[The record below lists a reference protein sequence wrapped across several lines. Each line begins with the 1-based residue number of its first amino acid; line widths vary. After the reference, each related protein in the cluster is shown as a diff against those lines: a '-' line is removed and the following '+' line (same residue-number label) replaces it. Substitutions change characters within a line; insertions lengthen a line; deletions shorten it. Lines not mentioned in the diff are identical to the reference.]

1 MTGGEMSDF
10 LVGGDDGG
18 AAAVRVRY
26 PEHICSKLWG
36 RDEYQILRN
45 TVKTY

>member
-10 LVGGDDGG
+10 LVGRADGG

-26 PEHICSKLWG
+26 PEHICSKLCG
-36 RDEYQILRN
+36 RDEYQILHNSLR
-45 TVKTY
+45 